1 MAVCPLVRVKRFY
14 LFKREVNG
22 IKESIVS
29 VPLWK
34 QCCDICRKFECYV
47 MQHDRNAI

>member
-1 MAVCPLVRVKRFY
+1 MTVCPFVRVQRFY

-22 IKESIVS
+22 IKEPIVS

-34 QCCDICRKFECYV
+34 QCCYISRKFECYV
-47 MQHDRNAI
+47 MQHNRNAI